1 MEREELRK
9 GYTIYEDKDGNT
21 VQIAEDVIASIAA
34 MSIKDIKGVY
44 AVGTGMK
51 NGIMEKLGWEDIAKG
66 VTVEVLEDG
75 VIVDVVITVNFDKK
89 IMEVSQEIQD
99 KIQTTIKDM
108 TDMDVIAV
116 NVRVAGVNE
125 VPEAQTANQNLSGMS
140 N

>member
-1 MEREELRK
+1 MERDELRK

-21 VQIAEDVIASIAA
+21 VQISEDVIASIAA
-34 MSIKDIKGVY
+34 MSMKDIKGVC
-44 AVGTGMK
+44 AVGTGVK
-51 NGIMEKLGWEDIAKG
+51 NGIMEKLGWEDLAKG

-75 VIVDVVITVNFDKK
+75 VIIDVVITVNFDKK
-89 IMEVSQEIQD
+89 IMEVSKEVQD

-125 VPEAQTANQNLSGMS
+125 APEA
-140 N
+140 

>member
-1 MEREELRK
+1 MEREDLRR

-21 VQIAEDVIASIAA
+21 VQISEDVIASIAA
-34 MSIKDIKGVY
+34 MSMKDIKGVY
-44 AVGTGMK
+44 SVGTGVK
-51 NGIMEKLGWEDIAKG
+51 TGLMEKLGWEDLAKG

-89 IMEVSQEIQD
+89 IMEVSKEIQD

-125 VPEAQTANQNLSGMS
+125 APEA
-140 N
+140 

>member
-1 MEREELRK
+1 
-9 GYTIYEDKDGNT
+9 
-21 VQIAEDVIASIAA
+21 
-34 MSIKDIKGVY
+34 
-44 AVGTGMK
+44 MK
-51 NGIMEKLGWEDIAKG
+51 NGIMERLGWEDLAKG

-89 IMEVSQEIQD
+89 IMEVSKEIQD

-125 VPEAQTANQNLSGMS
+125 APEA
-140 N
+140 

>member
-9 GYTIYEDKDGNT
+9 GFTIYEDKDGNT
-21 VQIAEDVIASIAA
+21 VQISEDVIASIAA
-34 MSIKDIKGVY
+34 MSMKDIKGVY
-44 AVGTGMK
+44 AVGTGVK
-51 NGIMEKLGWEDIAKG
+51 NGIMERLGWEDLAKG

-75 VIVDVVITVNFDKK
+75 VIIDVVITVNFDKK
-89 IMEVSQEIQD
+89 IMDVSKEIQD

-125 VPEAQTANQNLSGMS
+125 VPEA
-140 N
+140 

>member
-9 GYTIYEDKDGNT
+9 GFTIYEDKDGNT
-21 VQIAEDVIASIAA
+21 VQISEDVIASIAA
-34 MSIKDIKGVY
+34 MSMKDIKGVY
-44 AVGTGMK
+44 AVGTGVK
-51 NGIMEKLGWEDIAKG
+51 NGIMERLGWEDLAKG

-89 IMEVSQEIQD
+89 IMDVSKEIQD

-125 VPEAQTANQNLSGMS
+125 VPEA
-140 N
+140 

>member
-1 MEREELRK
+1 MERDELRK
-9 GYTIYEDKDGNT
+9 GFTIYEDKDGNT
-21 VQIAEDVIASIAA
+21 VQISEDVIASIAA
-34 MSIKDIKGVY
+34 MSIKDIKGVC
-44 AVGTGMK
+44 AVGTGVK
-51 NGIMEKLGWEDIAKG
+51 NGIMERLGWEDLAKG

-89 IMEVSQEIQD
+89 IMDVSKEIQD

-125 VPEAQTANQNLSGMS
+125 VPEA
-140 N
+140 

>member
-1 MEREELRK
+1 MERDELRK

-21 VQIAEDVIASIAA
+21 VQISEEVIASIAA
-34 MSIKDIKGVY
+34 MSMKDIKGVY
-44 AVGTGMK
+44 AVGSGMR
-51 NGIMEKLGWEDIAKG
+51 NGIMEKFGWEDLAKG

-89 IMEVSQEIQD
+89 IMEVSKEIQD
-99 KIQTTIKDM
+99 KIQSTIKDM

-125 VPEAQTANQNLSGMS
+125 APEA
-140 N
+140 

>member
-9 GYTIYEDKDGNT
+9 GFTIYEDKDGNT

-34 MSIKDIKGVY
+34 MSMKDIKGVC

-51 NGIMEKLGWEDIAKG
+51 NGIMEKLGWEDLAKG

-89 IMEVSQEIQD
+89 IMEVSKEIQD

-125 VPEAQTANQNLSGMS
+125 APEA
-140 N
+140 

>member
-1 MEREELRK
+1 MERDELRK

-21 VQIAEDVIASIAA
+21 VQISEDVIASIAA
-34 MSIKDIKGVY
+34 MSMKDIKGVY

-51 NGIMEKLGWEDIAKG
+51 NGLMEKFGWEDIAKG
-66 VTVEVLEDG
+66 VSVEVLEDG

-89 IMEVSQEIQD
+89 IMEVSKEIQD

-125 VPEAQTANQNLSGMS
+125 APEA
-140 N
+140 

>member
-1 MEREELRK
+1 MERDELRK

-21 VQIAEDVIASIAA
+21 VQISEDVIASIAA
-34 MSIKDIKGVY
+34 MSMKDIKGVC
-44 AVGTGMK
+44 AVGTGVK
-51 NGIMEKLGWEDIAKG
+51 TGIMERLGWEDLAKG

-89 IMEVSQEIQD
+89 IMEVSKEIQD

-125 VPEAQTANQNLSGMS
+125 LPEA
-140 N
+140 

>member
-1 MEREELRK
+1 MERNELRR
-9 GYTIYEDKDGNT
+9 GHTIYEDKDGNT
-21 VQIAEDVIASIAA
+21 VQISEDVIASIAA
-34 MSIKDIKGVY
+34 MSIKDIKDVF
-44 AVGTGMK
+44 AVGSGMK
-51 NGIMEKLGWEDIAKG
+51 NGIMEKLGWEDLAKG

-89 IMEVSQEIQD
+89 IMEVSREIQD

-125 VPEAQTANQNLSGMS
+125 APEA
-140 N
+140 

>member
-1 MEREELRK
+1 MERDELRK

-21 VQIAEDVIASIAA
+21 VQISEEVIASIAA
-34 MSIKDIKGVY
+34 MSMKDIKGVY
-44 AVGTGMK
+44 AVGSGMR
-51 NGIMEKLGWEDIAKG
+51 NGIMEKLGWEDLAKG

-89 IMEVSQEIQD
+89 IMEVSKEIQD
-99 KIQTTIKDM
+99 KIQSTIKDM

-125 VPEAQTANQNLSGMS
+125 APEA
-140 N
+140 

>member
-1 MEREELRK
+1 
-9 GYTIYEDKDGNT
+9 
-21 VQIAEDVIASIAA
+21 
-34 MSIKDIKGVY
+34 
-44 AVGTGMK
+44 
-51 NGIMEKLGWEDIAKG
+51 MEKLGWEDLAKG

-89 IMEVSQEIQD
+89 IMDVSKEIQD

-125 VPEAQTANQNLSGMS
+125 VPEA
-140 N
+140 

>member
-1 MEREELRK
+1 MERDELRR

-21 VQIAEDVIASIAA
+21 VQISEDVIASIAA
-34 MSIKDIKGVY
+34 MSMKDIKGVY

-51 NGIMEKLGWEDIAKG
+51 NGIMERLGWEDLAKG

-89 IMEVSQEIQD
+89 IMDVSKEIQD

-125 VPEAQTANQNLSGMS
+125 VPEA
-140 N
+140 

>member
-1 MEREELRK
+1 
-9 GYTIYEDKDGNT
+9 
-21 VQIAEDVIASIAA
+21 
-34 MSIKDIKGVY
+34 MSMKDIKGVY
-44 AVGTGMK
+44 AVGSGMK
-51 NGIMEKLGWEDIAKG
+51 NGIMEKLGWEDLAKG

-89 IMEVSQEIQD
+89 IMEVSKEIQE

-125 VPEAQTANQNLSGMS
+125 APEA
-140 N
+140 

>member
-1 MEREELRK
+1 MERDEVRK

-34 MSIKDIKGVY
+34 MSMKDIKGVC
-44 AVGTGMK
+44 AVGSGMK
-51 NGIMEKLGWEDIAKG
+51 NGIMEKLGWEDLAKG

-75 VIVDVVITVNFDKK
+75 VIIDVVITVNFDKK
-89 IMEVSQEIQD
+89 IMEVSKEIQD

-125 VPEAQTANQNLSGMS
+125 APEA
-140 N
+140 

>member
-1 MEREELRK
+1 MERDELRR
-9 GYTIYEDKDGNT
+9 GYTIYEDTDGNT
-21 VQIAEDVIASIAA
+21 VQISEDVIASIAA
-34 MSIKDIKGVY
+34 MSMKDIKGVY

-51 NGIMEKLGWEDIAKG
+51 NGIMERLGWEDLAKG

-75 VIVDVVITVNFDKK
+75 VIVDVVITVNFDQK
-89 IMEVSQEIQD
+89 IMEVSKEIQD

-125 VPEAQTANQNLSGMS
+125 APEA
-140 N
+140 

>member
-1 MEREELRK
+1 MERDELRK
-9 GYTIYEDKDGNT
+9 GYTIYEDTDGNT
-21 VQIAEDVIASIAA
+21 VQISEDVIASIAA
-34 MSIKDIKGVY
+34 MSMKDIKGVY

-51 NGIMEKLGWEDIAKG
+51 NGIMEKLGWEDLAKG

-89 IMEVSQEIQD
+89 IMEVSKEIQD

-125 VPEAQTANQNLSGMS
+125 APEA
-140 N
+140 

>member
-9 GYTIYEDKDGNT
+9 GHTIYEDKDGNT
-21 VQIAEDVIASIAA
+21 VQISEDVIASIAA
-34 MSIKDIKGVY
+34 MSMKDIKGVY

-51 NGIMEKLGWEDIAKG
+51 TGLMEKLGWEDLAKG
-66 VTVEVLEDG
+66 VAVEVLEDG

-89 IMEVSQEIQD
+89 IMDVSKEIQE

-116 NVRVAGVNE
+116 NVRVAGVKE
-125 VPEAQTANQNLSGMS
+125 EPEA
-140 N
+140 

>member
-1 MEREELRK
+1 MERDELRK
-9 GYTIYEDKDGNT
+9 GYTIYEDTDGNT
-21 VQIAEDVIASIAA
+21 VQISEDVIASIAA
-34 MSIKDIKGVY
+34 MSMKDIKGVY
-44 AVGTGMK
+44 AVGSGMK
-51 NGIMEKLGWEDIAKG
+51 NGIMEKLGWEDLAKG

-89 IMEVSQEIQD
+89 IMEVSKEIQD

-125 VPEAQTANQNLSGMS
+125 APEA
-140 N
+140 

>member
-9 GYTIYEDKDGNT
+9 GFTIYEDKDGNT
-21 VQIAEDVIASIAA
+21 VQISEDVIASIAA

-51 NGIMEKLGWEDIAKG
+51 NGIMERLGWEDLAKG

-89 IMEVSQEIQD
+89 IMDVSKEIQD
-99 KIQTTIKDM
+99 KVQTTIKDM

-125 VPEAQTANQNLSGMS
+125 LPEA
-140 N
+140 

>member
-9 GYTIYEDKDGNT
+9 GFTIYEDKDGNT
-21 VQIAEDVIASIAA
+21 VQISEDVIASIAA
-34 MSIKDIKGVY
+34 MSMKDIKGVY
-44 AVGTGMK
+44 AVGTGVK
-51 NGIMEKLGWEDIAKG
+51 NGIMERLGWEDLAKG

-89 IMEVSQEIQD
+89 IMEVSKEIQD

-125 VPEAQTANQNLSGMS
+125 VPEA
-140 N
+140 